1 MKRDSGESV
10 CVCVC
15 VYGGLV
21 GSKDQGPPPVRA
33 VPLSPPRSLRGSVA
47 Y

>member
-1 MKRDSGESV
+1 MKRDRKRK
-10 CVCVC
+10 CVCRA
-15 VYGGLV
+15 LTV

-33 VPLSPPRSLRGSVA
+33 VLLSPSPCSLRGSVA